1 MSTRTSTPREP
12 LLALPMNA
20 IRARKRPGAIALLY
34 LWELGFALLVATPV
48 HAWARREWGS
58 HPDGDALLWQPGGHA
73 LLAWIG
79 DANAALPMVIRTAIV
94 MLAVGAAFSQ
104 LPLGALFAALGF
116 ARDDEGRAPRSASA
130 LRAGINA
137 FFPLVVV
144 LAFLALTDL
153 VVLGIGGA
161 VASAANTGFE
171 RSLGDARSFQL
182 HVVLLALFVLLSAF
196 IGVFFDLVRAAIGRE
211 AGLASI
217 RGSVHPAW
225 NVMLR
230 GLRVAITA
238 SKSRGLLR
246 AFAAWLARWSAGVV
260 LLGVG
265 WMASSFLGGMGGAAV
280 VALFAIHQLVVL
292 GRVALRASW
301 LAHAMRLVIPAQD
314 DLLERAA
321 AAASALE
328 EEKPVE
334 SASADV
340 SA

>member
-1 MSTRTSTPREP
+1 MSTPREP
-12 LLALPMNA
+12 LVALPSTA

-58 HPDGDALLWQPGGHA
+58 HPEGDALLWKEGGHY
-73 LLAWIG
+73 LLAWLG
-79 DANAALPMVIRTAIV
+79 QTDAALPMVMRTAVV
-94 MLAVGAAFSQ
+94 MFAAFAAFSQ
-104 LPLGALFAALGF
+104 LPLGAMFAALGF
-116 ARDDEGRAPRSASA
+116 ARDSEGRAPRSATA
-130 LRAGINA
+130 LRAGMNA

-153 VVLGIGGA
+153 VVLGIGA
-161 VASAANTGFE
+161 AIASAADSGFE
-171 RSLGDARSFQL
+171 RTLGDAHSFYL
-182 HVVLLALFVLLSAF
+182 HVVLLGLFVLLSAF

-230 GLRVAITA
+230 GIRVAMTA
-238 SKSRGLLR
+238 SRSRGLLR
-246 AFAAWLARWSAGVV
+246 AFGAWLARWSAGVV
-260 LLGVG
+260 LLGIG
-265 WMASSFLGGMGGAAV
+265 WMASSALGGKGGGAV
-280 VALFAIHQLVVL
+280 FALFAIHQLVVF

-301 LAHAMRLVIPAQD
+301 LAHAVRIVIPAQD

-321 AAASALE
+321 AAAASALE
-328 EEKPVE
+328 EDKPAD
-334 SASADV
+334 STSADASA
-340 SA
+340 

>member
-1 MSTRTSTPREP
+1 MSTPREP
-12 LLALPMNA
+12 LVALPTAA

-58 HPDGDALLWQPGGHA
+58 HPEGDALLWKEGGHY
-73 LLAWIG
+73 LLAWLG
-79 DANAALPMVIRTAIV
+79 QTDAALPMVTRTAIV
-94 MLAVGAAFSQ
+94 MFAAFAAFSQ
-104 LPLGALFAALGF
+104 LPLGAMFAALGF
-116 ARDDEGRAPRSASA
+116 ARDGEGRAPRSATA
-130 LRAGINA
+130 LRAGMNA

-153 VVLGIGGA
+153 VVLGIGA
-161 VASAANTGFE
+161 AIASALDSGFE

-182 HVVLLALFVLLSAF
+182 HAVVFGLFVVLSAF
-196 IGVFFDLVRAAIGRE
+196 IGVFFDLVRAAMGRE

-230 GLRVAITA
+230 GIRVAMTT
-238 SKSRGLLR
+238 SRSRGLLR
-246 AFAAWLARWSAGVV
+246 AFGAWLARWAAGVA

-265 WMASSFLGGMGGAAV
+265 WLASSVLGGKGGGAV
-280 VALFAIHQLVVL
+280 IALFAIHQLVVI

-301 LAHAMRLVIPAQD
+301 LANAMRLVAPVQD

-328 EEKPVE
+328 DDKPAE
-334 SASADV
+334 PASAADA
-340 SA
+340 SG